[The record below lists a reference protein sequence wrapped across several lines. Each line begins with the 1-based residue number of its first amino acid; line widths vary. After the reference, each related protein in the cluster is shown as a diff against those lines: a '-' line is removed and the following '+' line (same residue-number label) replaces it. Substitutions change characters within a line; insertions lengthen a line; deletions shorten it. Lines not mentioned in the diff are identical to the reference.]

1 MTTPLA
7 SILNQNKLTGTN
19 FVEWKRNLYIVL
31 TAEDYLTALED
42 ECPELP
48 AANLPSEEESRA
60 YNAWQK
66 ADKMARCYILGSMSS
81 VLQSQNESFA
91 TSYEIMENLKEM
103 FGDQNRASRQ
113 VIMKTLMNAHMP
125 EGTPVRDHVLKMMS
139 LLGEM
144 TTLGAR
150 VDEETQT
157 DIVLQSLPESS
168 SAFRL
173 NYNMNKM
180 SYSLS
185 TLLKELQA
193 DEL

>member
-66 ADKMARCYILGSMSS
+66 ADNVDRVTYWALCPVCCNHRTSRLPQAMRSWRTSKKCLGIRTVHLDRYHEDAHECAHARRNSSKGSC
-81 VLQSQNESFA
+81 
-91 TSYEIMENLKEM
+91 
-103 FGDQNRASRQ
+103 
-113 VIMKTLMNAHMP
+113 P
-125 EGTPVRDHVLKMMS
+125 
-139 LLGEM
+139 
-144 TTLGAR
+144 
-150 VDEETQT
+150 
-157 DIVLQSLPESS
+157 
-168 SAFRL
+168 
-173 NYNMNKM
+173 
-180 SYSLS
+180 
-185 TLLKELQA
+185 
-193 DEL
+193 